1 MKEYSDD
8 LIEEIKENID
18 IVDFIGEY
26 VELTKKEESISAS
39 VHSMTRELVRSVLHQ
54 TKICIIALVAKRWGC
69 NYFLSRA
76 SEYVI

>member
-26 VELTKKEESISAS
+26 VELTKKEESISVS
-39 VHSMTRELVRSVLHQ
+39 VRFTMRELVRSVLHQ
-54 TKICIIALVAKRWGC
+54 IKICIIVLAVKKVGM
-69 NYFLSRA
+69 
-76 SEYVI
+76 

>member
-26 VELTKKEESISAS
+26 VDLTRIFWEMPI
-39 VHSMTRELVRSVLHQ
+39 TR
-54 TKICIIALVAKRWGC
+54 
-69 NYFLSRA
+69 
-76 SEYVI
+76 

>member
-26 VELTKKEESISAS
+26 VELTKKGREYFGKCPLHDERTGSFS
-39 VHSMTRELVRSVLHQ
+39 VTP
-54 TKICIIALVAKRWGC
+54 KICIIALVAKKVGM
-69 NYFLSRA
+69 
-76 SEYVI
+76 

>member
-26 VELTKKEESISAS
+26 VELTKKGREYFGKCPLHDERTGSFSVTQKMQLSI
-39 VHSMTRELVRSVLHQ
+39 
-54 TKICIIALVAKRWGC
+54 
-69 NYFLSRA
+69 LSKVQKDMKN
-76 SEYVI
+76 STTWI

>member
-26 VELTKKEESISAS
+26 VDLTRQGKEYLGNA
-39 VHSMTRELVRSVLHQ
+39 HYTMKELVRSVLHQ
-54 TKICIIALVAKRWGC
+54 VKICITALVAKRV
-69 NYFLSRA
+69 
-76 SEYVI
+76 EM

>member
-26 VELTKKEESISAS
+26 VDLTRKGKEYFGKCPLHDERTGSFS
-39 VHSMTRELVRSVLHQ
+39 VTPS
-54 TKICIIALVAKRWGC
+54 KICITALVVKGWRC
-69 NYFLSRA
+69 NYFLPGTF
-76 SEYVI
+76 EYDI